1 MARFFLQSAQCAPRR
16 WGVLL
21 GLFVLLACGTFA
33 HWTLAKTPLPPAQ
46 HRVQLEPA
54 SIAAMQSEAASLLAQ
69 VRVAPRAADLAR
81 AQNLIERL
89 LAIDA
94 PRADALNAWR
104 LLIDHRFDEAL
115 TAARRARSTGT
126 DALLAAVSE
135 ADALTELGRY
145 DEAESTV
152 QYLLDHHYGIAA
164 LARASH
170 LRMVFGDLPGA
181 IELTERALALRI
193 AAVDRAWLL
202 LDLAELQLMAGAP
215 SKALILA
222 MAAVEH
228 LPAPAL
234 AMQARAQAAQG
245 KAEAAL
251 ALYRVALDT
260 DLRAETL
267 LEVLRLAR
275 KQGELTLARRSAAV
289 LDGMARLDANG
300 VGSDR
305 RCFVEFY
312 AERGELITAEALARA
327 EWRQRPDIFGAAQL
341 AWVLLRADKARE
353 AHAYAVYAVR
363 LGTPDPLL
371 QWRAGA
377 VLAAN
382 GEARGKTLMATAV
395 ARDAH
400 LADGAATLALR
411 P

>member
-1 MARFFLQSAQCAPRR
+1 MGRLFLQRAQRAPRR
-16 WGVLL
+16 WGVGL
-21 GLFVLLACGTFA
+21 GLLVILVCGAFA
-33 HWTLAKTPLPPAQ
+33 HLTLAKAPEPPAQ
-46 HRVQLEPA
+46 RTALEPA
-54 SIAAMQSEAASLLAQ
+54 SIEATQREAASLLAQ
-69 VRVAPRAADLAR
+69 IREAPRAADLAR

-89 LAIDA
+89 LAIGA

-115 TAARRARSTGT
+115 TAARRARSAGT
-126 DALLAAVSE
+126 DALLAAISE

-145 DEAESTV
+145 DEAENTV

-170 LRMVFGDLPGA
+170 LRMVFGDLGGA
-181 IELTERALALRI
+181 IELTARALALR
-193 AAVDRAWLL
+193 ASAVDRAWLQ
-202 LDLAELQLMAGAP
+202 LDLAELQLKAGAP
-215 SKALILA
+215 NKAMTLA
-222 MAAVEH
+222 MIAVEH

-245 KAEAAL
+245 QAQAAL
-251 ALYRVALDT
+251 ALYRVALT
-260 DLRAETL
+260 TSLRAETL
-267 LEVLRLAR
+267 LEVWRLAR
-275 KQGELTLARRSAAV
+275 SQGELTLARRSAAV
-289 LDGMARLDANG
+289 LDGMARLDATG
-300 VGSDR
+300 VGGDR

-312 AERGELITAEALARA
+312 VERGELKTAEALARA

-341 AWVLLRADKARE
+341 AWVLLRADKVRE
-353 AHAYAVYAVR
+353 ALAYAVYAVR

-382 GEARGKTLMATAV
+382 GKGRGKTLMATAV

-400 LADGAATLALR
+400 LADGAARLALR